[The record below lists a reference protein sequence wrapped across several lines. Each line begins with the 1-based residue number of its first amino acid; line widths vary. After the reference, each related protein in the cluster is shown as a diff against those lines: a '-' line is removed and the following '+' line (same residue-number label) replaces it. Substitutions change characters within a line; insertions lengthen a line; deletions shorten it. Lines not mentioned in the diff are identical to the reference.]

1 MDYVPFDDLHDCDL
15 RVDVVY
21 GAGAGSNHFANEPI
35 KVMLPVGVAGG
46 IRWKGAVEQAQLAV
60 LTSTGSHP
68 DWPDVIDP
76 VRRRLTYFGDNNTPG
91 KELHTPRGNKLLR
104 SVFLSVY
111 TASGTRANV
120 PPFFVFREITEPH
133 AGVEFVGVAV
143 PGAPGGSLESDLVA
157 IWQMRE
163 GEPFQNYRA
172 EFSLLNCAVVSRAWI
187 AELTSGLK
195 TGPASPA
202 AYREWVATGAL
213 GISPS

>member
-1 MDYVPFDDLHDCDL
+1 MDYVSFDELRDCDL

-21 GAGAGSNHFANEPI
+21 EAGTGPKYFANEPI
-35 KVMLPVGVAGG
+35 HAMLPVGVASG
-46 IRWKGAVEQAQLAV
+46 IRWKGQIKQAQLAV
-60 LTSTGSHP
+60 LKSTGSHP
-68 DWPDVIDP
+68 DWPDVIDLE
-76 VRRRLTYFGDNNTPG
+76 RRRLTYFGDNNTPG
-91 KELHTPRGNKLLR
+91 MELHSPGGNKLLR

-111 TASGTRANV
+111 TAAGTRADV
-120 PPFFVFREITEPH
+120 PPFFVFREITEPR

-157 IWQMRE
+157 IWQTRE

-172 EFSLLNCAVVSRAWI
+172 EFALLNCAVVSREWI
-187 AELTSGLK
+187 TELTAGLK

-213 GISPS
+213 GISPA